1 VNAGGAASG
10 RGQQGLRV
18 LDEALRLLD
27 ALQAPRPAVQTED
40 EPHRGGECRIC
51 PVCRGLATLRELD
64 PEAVARMGRALIDLA
79 AVFGE
84 FATGRTEDSDHGH
97 HDERAPDP
105 ADAPPRP
112 VRLQRIDVT
121 D

>member
-1 VNAGGAASG
+1 VNGGGATSG

-27 ALQAPRPAVQTED
+27 AMQAPRPAASNDD
-40 EPHRGGECRIC
+40 EPHRSGECRIC

-64 PEAVARMGRALIDLA
+64 PEAVARMGRALTDLA
-79 AVFGE
+79 VAFGE
-84 FATGRTEDSDHGH
+84 FANRRTDDRDSDSGH
-97 HDERAPDP
+97 EDQRAPE
-105 ADAPPRP
+105 APPRP
-112 VRLQRIDVT
+112 VRLERIDVT